1 MVQAVG
7 TALTSMINMKTR
19 QQIQE
24 EITIAVQEIAKLQ
37 EKIYYLARE
46 RDNLSNK
53 VVDKSK
59 SV

>member
-1 MVQAVG
+1 VVQAVG